1 MVCYKTAERLGSCLS
16 HLHQGWRLLLMVGVL
31 IGSQLRRIRSSFLK
45 PFAIHL
51 RFFQLWMMTD
61 SVKLLIALDC
71 ILWPLHTSWPFSL
84 LFHLPVFKLLSTHFH
99 ATIPCSSIPIMQA
112 VCTACTWH
120 LGRVK
125 LQNKTFESKSQE
137 LHWDHHQAHYLN
149 SLTC

>member
-61 SVKLLIALDC
+61 SVKLLIVAFYGLC
-71 ILWPLHTSWPFSL
+71 ILHGHLAFSFIFQSLSYYLRTSNTPPFLVPPSPSCRQSAQRAPGTWAGWS
-84 LFHLPVFKLLSTHFH
+84 FRTKHLRARAKSCTGII
-99 ATIPCSSIPIMQA
+99 TRPII
-112 VCTACTWH
+112 
-120 LGRVK
+120 
-125 LQNKTFESKSQE
+125 
-137 LHWDHHQAHYLN
+137 
-149 SLTC
+149 